1 MKPTHHKPTLET
13 DASVFSLFLNVGKLK
28 KTTLKPTIGS
38 PPIL

>member
-13 DASVFSLFLNVGKLK
+13 DASAPFLNVGKLK
-28 KTTLKPTIGS
+28 KTTLKPTIVGS